1 MRKKIVS
8 AMAALLCLAL
18 LLGLAIKPAPLT
30 LAEET
35 EGEAMVTEYPLTMTD
50 TAGREVTLEAEPEK
64 IVSLGPNMTE
74 LVFALEAGERLVG
87 RTKYCNY
94 PEEALEVQEIGTLQD
109 PNFELITELAPDLVL
124 ASTHVSDDTLAKLDE
139 LKRLKFLYP
148 GQLIFCQTL
157 LSSHQKEERY
167 PDDEESGLISA
178 LKAGD
183 IQKARQY
190 FFTFAE
196 ALSHTSYAYI
206 LYSLKHLMQNI
217 EPLAPVS
224 EPEQELRPMEELLEA
239 AEDVQA
245 LYARLSP
252 GFEAIAAHQLS
263 KKQKKVSALAERVS
277 LRLERGWRDPTL
289 SAQKIA
295 DEMGISAAYLRKQ
308 FFEAEGLSVNEA
320 LNRLRIGKAAE
331 LLVSTEMTVEE
342 IAREIGFENT
352 KYMFVLFKRMEG
364 MTPGQYRAQASPG
377 MTAS

>member
-139 LKRLKFLYP
+139 LKIPVLMLYDSEHLS
-148 GQLIFCQTL
+148 GLRDIILDLGMALNLQEKAEQLSTEVF
-157 LSSHQKEERY
+157 ERIY
-167 PDDEESGLISA
+167 NAKDLPVVYYVVGFGESGDFT
-178 LKAGD
+178 AGGNTFIND
-183 IQKARQY
+183 IIEAAGGKNAAHDLQGWQFSQEKLVEVDPDIIIIPSWAEKTFGQDAPYSELTAVKNGQVFAVDNNIFDRQGPRN
-190 FFTFAE
+190 AE
-196 ALSHTSYAYI
+196 AVEVLSQI
-206 LYSLKHLMQNI
+206 I
-217 EPLAPVS
+217 DDFLAS
-224 EPEQELRPMEELLEA
+224 Q
-239 AEDVQA
+239 
-245 LYARLSP
+245 
-252 GFEAIAAHQLS
+252 
-263 KKQKKVSALAERVS
+263 
-277 LRLERGWRDPTL
+277 
-289 SAQKIA
+289 
-295 DEMGISAAYLRKQ
+295 
-308 FFEAEGLSVNEA
+308 EAETDQ
-320 LNRLRIGKAAE
+320 AA
-331 LLVSTEMTVEE
+331 
-342 IAREIGFENT
+342 
-352 KYMFVLFKRMEG
+352 
-364 MTPGQYRAQASPG
+364 
-377 MTAS
+377 